1 MAETPIIVIS
11 SCHNGTGKTT
21 VALNLAAAL
30 WSDGYKIKLFAPNN
44 EKISDF
50 IEKRKQMNRQCNIDM
65 PLPEIIDSIEV
76 INEEKTVLIA
86 VIPSNDNEKFADVFY
101 KAHTLI
107 SLGYEKE
114 DFNWSFAHPYI
125 NLIWQAKKNTAARGI
140 KYLNWIVVQNKLQN
154 DSDDLSFVLQPLAK
168 QFGFRIAE
176 PLRQRNAYRYIEN
189 GYCAADMAKY
199 RQIFKMS
206 MDDVYARREILNLT
220 DDLWKHK

>member
-1 MAETPIIVIS
+1 MAETPVIVIS
-11 SCHNGTGKTT
+11 SCKSGVGKTT

-44 EKISDF
+44 EKINDF
-50 IEKRKQMNRQCNIDM
+50 TEKRIQMNRQCNIAM
-65 PLPEIIDSIEV
+65 PLPEIITSWD
-76 INEEKTVLIA
+76 EEPEDKTVVIA
-86 VIPSNDNEKFADVFY
+86 VIPSADNEKFADVFY

-107 SLGYEKE
+107 SLGCEKE

-140 KYLNWIVVQNKLQN
+140 KYLNWIVVQNKMQN
-154 DSDDLSFVLQPLAK
+154 DDLSSELMPLAK

-176 PLRQRNAYRYIEN
+176 PLRQRGAYRYTEN
-189 GYCAADMAKY
+189 GYCTADMAKY
-199 RQIFKMS
+199 KQVFKMS